1 MVFATYLFISAAY
14 HYDFILEADA
24 ISSSIVTVTKFSN
37 LIGSILLFTRQQSI
51 SRSLIGREQEI
62 IVALVESLWSIRVE
76 AIEMT
81 S

>member
-14 HYDFILEADA
+14 HDFILEADA